1 MQYAPT
7 EKGEETKMTKK
18 KFLKVIFWNFL
29 SLLLFSGLAFG
40 SSESVIIPDTS
51 GSPGDYV
58 TIPVK
63 AGSILPESV
72 VTAAQLSLRFNPN
85 LLQVDTSNISF
96 VGTLIPQDWQKLVY
110 PPDDS
115 TLNIALAGATDSISG
130 SGTLVY
136 IRFKVLSSASPGDTS
151 VIHFIDIKLN
161 EFVPPVVK
169 DGIFRITPTSVS
181 ENENLNLPVNFNLG
195 QNYPNPFNPT
205 TIIPF
210 RVNGSQF
217 TVYGPVRTTLI
228 IYNILGQRVN
238 TLFDESLKPGTYQAT
253 WNGKNDAGE
262 KVPSGVYF
270 YRFTSGNISETR
282 KMVLMR

>member
-1 MQYAPT
+1 M
-7 EKGEETKMTKK
+7 MKK
-18 KFLKVIFWNFL
+18 KFLKVFFWNIM
-29 SLLLFSGLAFG
+29 SLLLFSRLAFG

-63 AGSILPESV
+63 AESILPESV

-115 TLNIALAGATDSISG
+115 TLNVALAGAADFISG

-136 IRFKVLSSASPGDTS
+136 IGFKVLSSASPGDTS
-151 VIHFIDIKLN
+151 VIHFRDMKLN

-169 DGIFRITPTSVS
+169 DGVFRITPTSVH
-181 ENENLNLPVNFNLG
+181 ENENLNLPKDFYLG

-210 RVNGSQF
+210 RVNGSQLI
-217 TVYGPVRTTLI
+217 VHSPVHTTLI
-228 IYNILGQRVN
+228 IYNLLGQKVN
-238 TLFDESLKPGTYQAT
+238 TLLNESLKPGTYQAT
-253 WNGKNDAGE
+253 WDGKNDAGE

-270 YRFTSGNISETR
+270 YRLTSGGPSETR

>member
-1 MQYAPT
+1 MM
-7 EKGEETKMTKK
+7 KNKL
-18 KFLKVIFWNFL
+18 LKVIFWNL
-29 SLLLFSGLAFG
+29 MSLLLFSGLAFG

-51 GSPGDYV
+51 GAPGDYV

-85 LLQVDTSNISF
+85 VLQVDTINVSF
-96 VGTLIPQDWQKLVY
+96 IETLIPQDWQKLVY
-110 PPDDS
+110 LHDDS

-151 VIHFIDIKLN
+151 VIHFAEILLN
-161 EFVPPVVK
+161 EWIPPIVK
-169 DGIFRITPTSVS
+169 DGVIRITPTSVH
-181 ENENLNLPVNFNLG
+181 ENENLNLPKDFNLG

-205 TIIPF
+205 TTIPF

-217 TVYGPVRTTLI
+217 IVHSPDHTTLI

-238 TLFDESLKPGTYQAT
+238 TLLNESLKPGTYEAT
-253 WNGKNDAGE
+253 WDGKNDAGE

-270 YRFTSGNISETR
+270 YRFTSGNISETK

>member
-1 MQYAPT
+1 
-7 EKGEETKMTKK
+7 MTKK
-18 KFLKVIFWNFL
+18 KFIKVILWNFL
-29 SLLLFSGLAFG
+29 SLLLFSGFAFG
-40 SSESVIIPDTS
+40 STESVIIPDTS
-51 GSPGDYV
+51 GSPGEYV

-72 VTAAQLSLRFNPN
+72 VTAAQLSLRFNPK

-96 VGTLIPQDWQKLVY
+96 AGTLIPQNWTRY
-110 PPDDS
+110 AFSPDDS
-115 TLNIALAGATDSISG
+115 TLNVALAGAVDSISG

-136 IRFKVLSSASPGDTS
+136 IGFKVLSSASPGDTS

-169 DGIFRITPTSVS
+169 DGVFRITPTSVH
-181 ENENLNLPVNFNLG
+181 ENENLNLPKDFNLG

-217 TVYGPVRTTLI
+217 TVHSPVRTTLI

-238 TLFDESLKPGTYQAT
+238 TLFDESLKPGTYQAI
-253 WNGKNDAGE
+253 WDGKNDAGE

-270 YRFTSGNISETR
+270 YRLTSGGLSETR